1 MEMRKW
7 DDLVPL
13 WDCPRS
19 LHFTLLTDEWYIE
32 LQRVTTG
39 GTSND
44 NEWQQ
49 LVQRVTT
56 NGNDW

>member
-44 NEWQQ
+44 NE
-49 LVQRVTT
+49 
-56 NGNDW
+56 